1 ALFTARSVD
10 PSRGWPL
17 RTGVVSRVL
26 LAEAARTPGVTS
38 VADVLLAEGTHA
50 AAELVDMIGL
60 ELPRIVGISV
70 VAGEPTAIDAVR
82 GTATGAAPPAVQL
95 LPVPVVPETC

>member
-1 ALFTARSVD
+1 
-10 PSRGWPL
+10 
-17 RTGVVSRVL
+17 
-26 LAEAARTPGVTS
+26 
-38 VADVLLAEGTHA
+38 
-50 AAELVDMIGL
+50 MIGL